1 MPVTQKAWETLF
13 SHLIKW
19 LSNLRRAR
27 DQRKKDSVAALRE
40 VIKVVRRTAIYMR
53 SIREQNKRS
62 RKEEQKLSSLWT
74 DLGFKLNDLGLTR
87 LAKRCEIRGA
97 QWADPSRYDDDFMK
111 KADASLESIER
122 LARLTLNEIDK

>member
-1 MPVTQKAWETLF
+1 MPVTQKGWEVLF

-27 DQRKKDSVAALRE
+27 EQRKQDSVSALRE
-40 VIKVVRRTAIYMR
+40 VIKVSRRTAIYMR
-53 SIREQNKRS
+53 SIREDNKRS

-74 DLGFKLNDLGLTR
+74 DLGFKLNDLGLGK

-97 QWADPSRYDDDFMK
+97 QWADPGRYDDEFMK

-122 LARLTLNEIDK
+122 LARLTLTEIEK